1 MFDRHRVSDFGMRV
15 LTRRDSEGAAG
26 RRCLPSA
33 RACLKELP
41 LVSEAVSN
49 SEACRLDRQRTFYE
63 LVS

>member
-1 MFDRHRVSDFGMRV
+1 MRV
-15 LTRRDSEGAAG
+15 LTRRDSEDAAG